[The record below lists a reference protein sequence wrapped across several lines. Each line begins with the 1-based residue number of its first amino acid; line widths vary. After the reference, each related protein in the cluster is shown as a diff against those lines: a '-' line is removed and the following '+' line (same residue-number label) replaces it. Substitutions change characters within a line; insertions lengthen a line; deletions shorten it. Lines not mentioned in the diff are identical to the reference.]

1 APPPRQGPPHRPTGC
16 LDGSWPPGGAKP
28 LPPTSPYPPC
38 PGPSP
43 TAMAGWFGR
52 PSTSSPPNRFP
63 APPIGRISTPGL
75 EHSNFGHSRSTA
87 PAPLK
92 GDPPVRQPQPPTPP
106 LPARYGE
113 DRVTLLVRDPE
124 TLFAYWEL
132 TPQAMERACRDQG
145 CPPEA
150 LTPLLRLH
158 DLSQTGPPEEVAVG
172 HAESWYLHVGRP
184 GHRFQAELG
193 FRGPGGGFTPISRSN
208 LVATPPR
215 EPAHLT
221 APPVSR
227 AEEVVLRQF
236 RGVDEHGSPQYV
248 ESRAWKISLPL
259 AEGSPLAWVT
269 SPGASPAQA
278 WAQPQEDLFLE
289 VTAELILRGRTRP
302 EATLWL
308 NRERVPLA
316 PDGTFTLRLALPD
329 GSLPFG
335 LEA

>member
-1 APPPRQGPPHRPTGC
+1 
-16 LDGSWPPGGAKP
+16 
-28 LPPTSPYPPC
+28 
-38 PGPSP
+38 
-43 TAMAGWFGR
+43 
-52 PSTSSPPNRFP
+52 
-63 APPIGRISTPGL
+63 
-75 EHSNFGHSRSTA
+75 
-87 PAPLK
+87 
-92 GDPPVRQPQPPTPP
+92 VRQPQPPTPP

-193 FRGPGGGFTPISRSN
+193 FRGPGGRFTPISRSN

-329 GSLPFG
+329 GSFPFG
-335 LEA
+335 LEAVSPDGRLTRSFATLVTRASFPGPGTGSGTKEATTGG